1 MKKFLMLTAFSAALL
16 MTACGGRTD
25 SSTTDSGRDDHSS
38 GVADDAG
45 KLFSDVAQ
53 DGKDIVSDVADGGK
67 EAASDIVQGGK
78 EIASDVADGAEDML
92 DGVDGTEDGSYRT
105 DEDGNVR
112 ST

>member
-38 GVADDAG
+38 NVADDAG
-45 KLFSDVAQ
+45 KLF
-53 DGKDIVSDVADGGK
+53 SDVADGGK

-78 EIASDVADGAEDML
+78 EIASDVADGAKDMF
-92 DGVDGTEDGSYRT
+92 DGEDGTEDGSYRT
-105 DEDGNVR
+105 DEDGNVK

>member
-25 SSTTDSGRDDHSS
+25 SSTTDSGHS